1 MGKYYL
7 SNHPS
12 SRSKLFNPARS
23 QRFNKST
30 TDVPGVG
37 TYAPKNNLPADG
49 NYVLSNNK
57 SSRKRAFL
65 MGRRSSF
72 VD

>member
-23 QRFNKST
+23 MRFNKST
-30 TDVPGVG
+30 TDVPGPG
-37 TYAPKNNLPADG
+37 TYKPNHDLPADG
-49 NYVLSNNK
+49 NYVLSTNK
-57 SSRKRAFL
+57 STRKRAFL

>member
-7 SNHPS
+7 SNHQS
-12 SRSKLFNPARS
+12 SKSKIFNPARS

-30 TDVPGVG
+30 TDVPGAG
-37 TYAPKNNLPADG
+37 TYRPKNDLPADG
-49 NYVLSNNK
+49 NYLLSTNI

-65 MGRRSSF
+65 MGRRTSF
-72 VD
+72 VE